1 MDLYQRLSLTPVR
14 HEPDVWVRR
23 LVIYEQTTPDVRII
37 RDISLTRGLNIV
49 WAEEPDDDDA
59 SAEIAGHSAGKTTFC
74 RLLRHVLGERTY
86 GTKSNTELIR
96 RSLPSA
102 YVGAELFV
110 KGQLWAV
117 LRPIGNGRASYV
129 KQGIVL
135 EALLEDRG
143 QSVTLDNYV
152 QAIGLDALLDDLDAG
167 TVVRTGETILWGH
180 LLAWSARDQ
189 EARFQ
194 NIHEWRSSR
203 SESEWPQ
210 FRFSKADPLF
220 VMRCVLGLFL
230 PDELKAEEAMAS
242 LLQRQEQLEKRLEE
256 LKREPQFRVN
266 LYSDEL
272 RRRLRVLLPEEP
284 DIETLPFHSNTLL
297 PDLHKLAK
305 GAISTMELNI
315 AGLERERAQ
324 AQEEVDVVGGQ
335 IRQRE
340 SRLHTIEAQFAL
352 EGGATHELESGLGQ
366 RQRDRGYFDDYGEKL
381 CILGGILYQNC
392 DYVKGRQADLRIT
405 RLQDAHATEQAAAKR
420 AELLK
425 SIGEHRDS
433 IRSDLERLRIERSR
447 LQAERDAL
455 ATRIREHRDAQ
466 SELVRS
472 DGQLGVWMSRATQ
485 ANAFADLAR
494 CEVELRTNIE
504 EAQKTK
510 DRLTLLLEQHA
521 ANRDLLAS
529 IFSGAVRAVLTSGT
543 YDGRVSLDNR
553 ELSFRIMHGA
563 AMSGEAVETL
573 SVLLADVSCLT
584 YNSVSE
590 NSHLPGILL
599 HDSPREAD
607 LGERIYRSLIR
618 FIASL
623 EGHFGT
629 HDVCPFQYIITT
641 TTAPPEELCTPKHLR
656 VRLDASKS
664 DGLLFRRSLAP
675 PSDADARLFAE

>member
-1 MDLYQRLSLTPVR
+1 
-14 HEPDVWVRR
+14 
-23 LVIYEQTTPDVRII
+23 
-37 RDISLTRGLNIV
+37 
-49 WAEEPDDDDA
+49 
-59 SAEIAGHSAGKTTFC
+59 
-74 RLLRHVLGERTY
+74 
-86 GTKSNTELIR
+86 
-96 RSLPSA
+96 
-102 YVGAELFV
+102 
-110 KGQLWAV
+110 
-117 LRPIGNGRASYV
+117 
-129 KQGIVL
+129 
-135 EALLEDRG
+135 
-143 QSVTLDNYV
+143 
-152 QAIGLDALLDDLDAG
+152 
-167 TVVRTGETILWGH
+167 
-180 LLAWSARDQ
+180 
-189 EARFQ
+189 
-194 NIHEWRSSR
+194 
-203 SESEWPQ
+203 
-210 FRFSKADPLF
+210 
-220 VMRCVLGLFL
+220 
-230 PDELKAEEAMAS
+230 
-242 LLQRQEQLEKRLEE
+242 
-256 LKREPQFRVN
+256 
-266 LYSDEL
+266 
-272 RRRLRVLLPEEP
+272 
-284 DIETLPFHSNTLL
+284 
-297 PDLHKLAK
+297 
-305 GAISTMELNI
+305 
-315 AGLERERAQ
+315 
-324 AQEEVDVVGGQ
+324 
-335 IRQRE
+335 
-340 SRLHTIEAQFAL
+340 
-352 EGGATHELESGLGQ
+352 
-366 RQRDRGYFDDYGEKL
+366 
-381 CILGGILYQNC
+381 
-392 DYVKGRQADLRIT
+392 
-405 RLQDAHATEQAAAKR
+405 
-420 AELLK
+420 
-425 SIGEHRDS
+425 
-433 IRSDLERLRIERSR
+433 
-447 LQAERDAL
+447 
-455 ATRIREHRDAQ
+455 
-466 SELVRS
+466 
-472 DGQLGVWMSRATQ
+472 MSRATQ